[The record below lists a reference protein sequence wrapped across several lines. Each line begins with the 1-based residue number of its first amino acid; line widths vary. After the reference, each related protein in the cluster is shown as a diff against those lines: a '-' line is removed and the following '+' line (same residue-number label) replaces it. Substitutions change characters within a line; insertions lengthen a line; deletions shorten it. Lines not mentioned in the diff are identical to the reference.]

1 MIRRDQGRRQAA
13 PTAQLRRQRAER
25 DQAVGGQGIDGRRAG
40 TSYGEASGTDTQPV
54 RTTRR
59 RRRSV
64 KRIILAGLLLLLA
77 VVVVGGVLLWQRA
90 SAFNARVSSASSMSS
105 ALFGPLGGQERVNV
119 LFIGFAGEAKHGGTH
134 LADSLNI
141 LSIDP
146 ITDTTTLIPIPRDL
160 WIQGLPELP
169 RGGKVNEVFAV
180 GWQKGGE
187 NEGGRAEAAVLSAVT
202 GLKIDH
208 WLAIDFIGF
217 QKLVDS
223 VGGVDITNPRAFSYT
238 WSEGNYH
245 AHTWDGG
252 SFKKG
257 RLHLDGRRALDYSR
271 NRYTSVS
278 VESSDFARSIRQQ
291 RVLEAVRTKLGP
303 GGLGSFGP
311 ALAAMDALQGGLATD
326 ISAID
331 LFLLSGHLHADRRLE
346 LAEDKVLQAARNNRG
361 QYVLRP
367 IGATKLGDYAPLRAY
382 LATELAKPIP
392 TPTPSATATAT
403 TP

>member
-146 ITDTTTLIPIPRDL
+146 ITDTTTLVPIPRDL

-187 NEGGRAEAAVLSAVT
+187 DEGGRAEAAVLSAVT

-217 QKLVDS
+217 QKLVDA
-223 VGGVDITNPRAFSYT
+223 VGGVDVANPRSFKYT
-238 WSEGNYH
+238 WSAENFAARH
-245 AHTWDGG
+245 WTGG
-252 SFKKG
+252 AFRRG
-257 RLHLDGRRALDYSR
+257 TIHLTGKTALSYARS
-271 NRYTSVS
+271 RYTNV
-278 VESSDFARSIRQQ
+278 VAESSDFARSVRQQ
-291 RVLEAVRTKLGP
+291 RVLDALRLSLGP
-303 GGLGSFGP
+303 GGLGSLGP
-311 ALAAMDALQGGLATD
+311 ALAVMDATEGRLRTNL
-326 ISAID
+326 SAID
-331 LFLLSGHLHADRRLE
+331 LFLLSSHIEANRRIPLTD
-346 LAEDKVLQAARNNRG
+346 AYGLQAGGNGRG
-361 QYVLRP
+361 QYILMP
-367 IGATKLGDYAPLRAY
+367 AGATKLGDYAPLRAY

-403 TP
+403 P